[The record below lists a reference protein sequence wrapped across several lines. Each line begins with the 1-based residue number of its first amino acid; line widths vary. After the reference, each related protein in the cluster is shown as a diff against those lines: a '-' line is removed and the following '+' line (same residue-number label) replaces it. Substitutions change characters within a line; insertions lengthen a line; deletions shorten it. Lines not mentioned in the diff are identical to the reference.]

1 MTEMQESAELKNQ
14 VLALVADRLSS
25 GEVLISEA
33 QFQQAME
40 EGYAELKNSEVREQ
54 EKSWLRGILTEVNSQ
69 NPEVFVVPGMENWIV
84 QSVLANARKQGWGV
98 VEIQEQGNQAI
109 RMFLR
114 DDKVQGVLAKL
125 NVNASQLN
133 QKRCFRS
140 ILNTIAG
147 KPDPDQQR
155 AAERLAQLK
164 KQAAARSAAPAIK
177 EGVVPAKAGP
187 GLDELLSGPAEM
199 PSEEESEARI
209 KEQKRERAEMRKSQ
223 MAQLVTHLDAYV
235 QQGKLS
241 AEDAERL
248 RKAHKVDEAV
258 RTGKVTQEKGSKIRN
273 SILDGTA
280 RDKVEKQ
287 VKDAVDYAVVYTQV
301 FQALGRM
308 DPKYDDGLRFLA
320 QHKYGVNADKKEGE
334 EALPEVGR
342 MVAALMEDIDIL
354 RHVIDLMDRQDSEV
368 RMIAAHLPP
377 YSYIMRRDQ
386 ARIENMVV
394 EEEFVD
400 ELRGLSSEELSTRF
414 HSADKKVRAKVAADL
429 LCMTSLISRLI
440 KPTPIRKEIR
450 LLKLN
455 LIVEEFYR
463 ATDNM
468 DEARTRAQE
477 FLRTR
482 LKSVYPDMSDEEKVE
497 IEKCGAEIIE
507 AVEQKILTERQE
519 AAAAK
524 GEKSGDGKVAASAG
538 GEAAGDSTLSADEE
552 AKGVQ
557 IHRISMR
564 VAGRERHVPQKIM
577 PDVED
582 PSKFILV
589 QRDPDTKE
597 MVPVRRRGAKRYVH
611 RGRDGSW
618 QLE

>member
-1 MTEMQESAELKNQ
+1 M
-14 VLALVADRLSS
+14 LALVADRLSS

-40 EGYAELKNSEVREQ
+40 EGYAALANSGVGGQ
-54 EKSWLRGILTEVNSQ
+54 EKSWLRGILTEVNSK
-69 NPEVFVVPGMENWIV
+69 NPEVFVVPGVENWIV
-84 QSVLANARKQGWGV
+84 HSVLANARKQGWGV
-98 VEIQEQGNQAI
+98 VEVQEQGNQAI

-125 NVNASQLN
+125 GVNASQLN

-164 KQAAARSAAPAIK
+164 KQTAARSAEPATVKEDVAPR
-177 EGVVPAKAGP
+177 KAGP

-280 RDKVEKQ
+280 RDKVEKK

-301 FQALGRM
+301 FEALGRM

-320 QHKYGVNADKKEGE
+320 QHKDGVNADKKEGE

-468 DEARTRAQE
+468 DEARTKAQE

-497 IEKCGAEIIE
+497 IEKRGAEIIE

-524 GEKSGDGKVAASAG
+524 GAKSGDGKVAASAG
-538 GEAAGDSTLSADEE
+538 GEATDDSSLSEEEE

-577 PDVED
+577 PDEED
-582 PSKFILV
+582 PAKFILV